1 MGKHFSARHV
11 FQDHVQIG
19 IVLKIKSAPK
29 TMNNKI
35 WVMAKVQQK
44 KTNMTTNPRIPARRE
59 TKWTKINFFTKKC
72 AESSLNVRVKV
83 WFMAKF
89 CFVLRAA
96 TDDTRDS

>member
-1 MGKHFSARHV
+1 
-11 FQDHVQIG
+11 
-19 IVLKIKSAPK
+19 
-29 TMNNKI
+29 MNNKI
-35 WVMAKVQQK
+35 WEMAKVQQK
-44 KTNMTTNPRIPARRE
+44 KTNMTTNPWIPARRE